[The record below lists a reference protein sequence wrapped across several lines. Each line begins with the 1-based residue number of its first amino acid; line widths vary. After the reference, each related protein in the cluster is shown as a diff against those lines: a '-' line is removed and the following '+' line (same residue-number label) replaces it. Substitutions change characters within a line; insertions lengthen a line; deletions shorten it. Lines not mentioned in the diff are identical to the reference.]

1 MVMETGLELKR
12 MCDDAFKNKYEDTLL
27 EAKIQTNG
35 RITAGIF
42 DVFVLEFMKVFKMGV
57 QL

>member
-1 MVMETGLELKR
+1 